1 MEIHRD
7 RAVEEMIRQRL
18 MEDNRVSGQS
28 ISVVS
33 SRGYVQITGIVE
45 SEDARIVVLQLIAGV
60 MGVRNVEDR
69 MVLRSREAA

>member
-1 MEIHRD
+1 
-7 RAVEEMIRQRL
+7 MIRQRL